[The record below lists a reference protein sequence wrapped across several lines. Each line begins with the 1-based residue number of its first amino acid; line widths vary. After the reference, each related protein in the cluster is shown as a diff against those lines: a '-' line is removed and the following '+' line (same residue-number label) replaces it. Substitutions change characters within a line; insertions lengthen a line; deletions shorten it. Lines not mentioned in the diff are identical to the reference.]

1 MKNHQLSSITLIITV
16 LALALTLA
24 AASCGSEN
32 EETGKIGVVV
42 SIVPLAEFVEH
53 VGGERVDVSVMVSS
67 EYSPHTPKLTPS
79 QLSAVSKADVF
90 VKVGSGVEFE
100 LTQMDNI
107 IDINSGMLVVDSSN
121 GVTLMGNDPHIW
133 LSPLNAKIMVENICS
148 GLIEVDPEYESY
160 YIQNKDEYLRQ
171 LDELDEEI
179 RKSFDGVENR
189 AFMVFHPAWGYFAR
203 AYGLEQIAIEI
214 EGKEPSVKDIAN
226 VIDEAL
232 EYDIKVVFASPQFN
246 QQSARTIADEI
257 GGKVESIDPLAKDY
271 ITNMRTVLD
280 YLLQGLK

>member
-1 MKNHQLSSITLIITV
+1 MM

-24 AASCGSEN
+24 AASCGSEK

-42 SIVPLAEFVEH
+42 SILPLAEFVEH
-53 VGGERVDVSVMVSS
+53 VGGEKVDVSTMVPPGA
-67 EYSPHTPKLTPS
+67 SPHTHEPTPS
-79 QLSAVSKADVF
+79 QLVAVSKAEVF
-90 VKVGSGVEFE
+90 VKVGSGVQFE
-100 LTQMDNI
+100 LAWMDKL
-107 IDINSGMLVVDSSN
+107 IDTNSNMPIVDSSN
-121 GVTLMGNDPHIW
+121 GVILMGNDPHIW

-148 GLIEVDPEYESY
+148 GLIEVDPENESY
-160 YIQNKDEYLRQ
+160 YIQNRDEYLRQ
-171 LDELDEEI
+171 LAELDEEI
-179 RKSFDGVENR
+179 RESLDGVESR

-214 EGKEPSVKDIAN
+214 EGKDPSVKDIAN

-271 ITNMRTVLD
+271 VTNMRTVLG
-280 YLLQGLK
+280 YLVQELK